1 VVVQKL
7 YVGAY
12 VEQQL
17 LIGQTSVHQLG
28 EWFTAGNCVVQQ
40 LGEWFTAGNCVVQQ
54 LGEWL
59 YSSLQLEV
67 VLYMRRV
74 RSTCTVFKLLII

>member
-1 VVVQKL
+1 MVVQKL

-17 LIGQTSVHQLG
+17 YIGQTSVQQLG
-28 EWFTAGNCVVQQ
+28 DWFTAGNCVAQQ
-40 LGEWFTAGNCVVQQ
+40 LGELFTAGNCDVQQ
-54 LGEWL
+54 L

>member
-17 LIGQTSVHQLG
+17 LIGQTSVQQLRD
-28 EWFTAGNCVVQQ
+28 WFTAGNCVAQQ
-40 LGEWFTAGNCVVQQ
+40 LGELFTAGNCDVQQ
-54 LGEWL
+54 L